1 MLKVREETK
10 LREHAGN
17 YCRRVVEHF
26 LPHFPLA
33 LSQKHMHTHTYTY
46 THKHTHTHMHTYTL
60 QLVAVILVA
69 AGGSP

>member
-1 MLKVREETK
+1 MLKVRKETK

-26 LPHFPLA
+26 LPHFSLA
-33 LSQKHMHTHTYTY
+33 LSQKHMHTHTYIY
-46 THKHTHTHMHTYTL
+46 TQTHTHMHTYTL

-69 AGGSP
+69 AGG